1 MSIAEVQSHEFVQ
14 VRDQVTRFRKR
25 RLAAAAC
32 VAAVVTA
39 AAACSSGGG
48 SSSGTAASGSNSSTG
63 TVTVAVVSNPLVTG
77 QMIPLTQSVFEK
89 ENPGITVKF
98 ATYTEGDLRAAIEKD
113 VSTHSNSFNAVMI
126 GPYEAPL
133 FAKNS
138 WLVDLT
144 KQYIASD
151 PSYDASDLLP
161 AVAKSLSYNGDL
173 YAAPFY
179 GESSM
184 LYYNKTLLAAAG
196 ITMPAHPTWTQVAGR
211 CGEAE
216 QAGLRKRASA
226 CAAWPGWGDNM
237 ASLDTVINT
246 FGGEWYNTSWQ
257 AQLNSPADTA
267 AINFYVNLIKADG
280 ESGASNDSFN
290 QLLTLYGQG
299 KCAMWYDSTVAATSL
314 ATTYPSVYANTGYAF
329 APVDKTTSSGWLW
342 SWSLGIPQGVSDQSA
357 AWKWISWATSKQY
370 DSLVASKY
378 GWSAV
383 PPGSRTS
390 LYSNASYLKAAAPFA
405 NITLQSIDGT
415 DPDHP
420 TVNPVPYVGVQYV
433 DIPQFETLGMTVG
446 QQIAGAIAGTES
458 VSQAISA
465 AQSEAS
471 AYTPSE
477 LSGSN

>member
-1 MSIAEVQSHEFVQ
+1 MTS
-14 VRDQVTRFRKR
+14 TRFRKR
-25 RLAAAAC
+25 RLATVAC
-32 VAAVVTA
+32 VAVAVTA
-39 AAACSSGGG
+39 AAACSSGG
-48 SSSGTAASGSNSSTG
+48 SSNSGNNSSTG
-63 TVTVAVVSNPLVTG
+63 TVTVAVVSNPLITG

-113 VSTHSNSFNAVMI
+113 VSTHSNSFNVIMI

-133 FAKNS
+133 FAKNG
-138 WLVDLT
+138 WLDDLS
-144 KQYIASD
+144 KDYIASD

-161 AVAKSLSYNGDL
+161 PVAKSLSYNGDL
-173 YAAPFY
+173 YAVPFY

-184 LYYNKTLLAAAG
+184 LYYNKSMLTAAG
-196 ITMPAHPTWTQVAGR
+196 ITMPEHPTWTEVAADAAKLNQPGKVAGICLR
-211 CGEAE
+211 
-216 QAGLRKRASA
+216 GLA
-226 CAAWPGWGDNM
+226 GWGDNM

-257 AQLNSPADTA
+257 AQLTSPADEQA
-267 AINFYVNLIKADG
+267 VNFYVNLVKNYG

-314 ATTYPSVYANTGYAF
+314 ATTYPSVYGQTGYAF
-329 APVDKTTSSGWLW
+329 APTEKTSSSGWLW
-342 SWSLGIPQGVSDQSA
+342 SWSLGIPQGVSNQTA
-357 AWKWISWATSKQY
+357 AWKFVSWATSKQY
-370 DSLVASKY
+370 DTLVAQKY

-390 LYSNASYLKAAAPFA
+390 LYSNPNYQKAASAFA
-405 NITLQSIDGT
+405 GITLQSIEGT

-420 TVNPVPYVGVQYV
+420 TVNPVPYVGIQYV
-433 DIPQFETLGMTVG
+433 DIPQFESLGLQVG

-458 VSQAISA
+458 VTQAL
-465 AQSEAS
+465 QNSEGYAS

-477 LSGSN
+477 LSGS